1 MSKFVIDADG
11 LIKLGK
17 AGVLGA
23 LIESHEVLVPKAVYE
38 EAVERGKRELYEDA
52 FELERLLGD
61 EKVSIIRPSL
71 EPQADRMLEG
81 VTSLGAGE
89 RNTLHLHFAERADA
103 VLSDDRVFLNFLGR
117 HSIPCVASV
126 NAVVALTGAGRLSF
140 EEGSKALE
148 RLSVY
153 VRSEVLER
161 ARIELEDMRKESE
174 EDSG

>member
-1 MSKFVIDADG
+1 MSKFVVDADG

-17 AGVLGA
+17 AMVLGA
-23 LIESHEVLVPKAVYE
+23 LVKSHEVLVPEAVYE
-38 EAVERGKRELYEDA
+38 EAVVRGKRELYEDA
-52 FELERLLGD
+52 FELERLLGN

-71 EPQADRMLEG
+71 EPQADRILEG
-81 VTSLGAGE
+81 ITSLGEGE
-89 RNTLHLHFAERADA
+89 RSTLHLYFAEQADA

-117 HSIPCVASV
+117 NSIPFVAPV
-126 NAVVALTGAGRLSF
+126 NVVVALTGSGRLSF

-153 VRSEVLER
+153 VRSEVIER
-161 ARIELEDMRKESE
+161 ARIELENMRKESE

>member
-1 MSKFVIDADG
+1 MSKFVVDSDG

-17 AGVLGA
+17 ARILRA
-23 LIESHEVLVPKAVYE
+23 LVGSNEVLVPEAVYE
-38 EAVERGKRELYEDA
+38 EAVVRGKRELYEDA

-61 EKVSIIRPSL
+61 EEVPIIRSSL
-71 EPQADRMLEG
+71 EPQADRLLEG

-89 RNTLHLHFAERADA
+89 KNTLHLYFAEKADA

-117 HSIPCVASV
+117 NSVPFVAPV
-126 NAVVALTGAGRLSF
+126 NAVVALTGSGRLSF

-153 VRSEVLER
+153 VRAEVLER
-161 ARIELEDMRKESE
+161 ARVELEDMRKESE

>member
-17 AGVLGA
+17 ARILGA
-23 LIESHEVLVPKAVYE
+23 LVESHEVLIPEAVYE
-38 EAVERGKRELYEDA
+38 EAVVSGKRELYEDA

-61 EKVSIIRPSL
+61 EGLPITRSSL

-81 VTSLGAGE
+81 VTSLGGGE
-89 RNTLHLHFAERADA
+89 RNTLHLYFTEKADA

-117 HSIPCVASV
+117 NSVPFVAPV
-126 NAVVALTGAGRLSF
+126 NVVVTLTGSGRLSF
-140 EEGSKALE
+140 EDGSKALD